1 MLVSSMNLHS
11 PFYPFFFKTMSSLP
25 LFVSAGHGYRGEKKI
40 FGHQF
45 SLSAVGF
52 ENQNPRAIPFSS

>member
-11 PFYPFFFKTMSSLP
+11 PFYPFFFFTMSSLP
-25 LFVSAGHGYRGEKKI
+25 LFVSAGHGYRGQREI

-45 SLSAVGF
+45 SLSAAGS
-52 ENQNPRAIPFSS
+52 ENQNPGAIPFSR